1 MTIESI
7 MRMGPV
13 IPVVI
18 IEDIDHAIPLADA
31 LAEGGIN
38 VIEVTLRSEVALDCI
53 AAIAHQR
60 PDMTLGAGTILT
72 PGQMQAAKD
81 AGADFAVSP
90 GAYPELVKSATESNL
105 PLLPGAATASEM
117 MALMAD
123 GITAMKF
130 FPASVAGGAAYLQ
143 ALASPLAGAIFCPT
157 GGISPQTAPDWL
169 ALPNVICVG
178 GSWVAPKDLLAAD
191 DFDAITARARA
202 CADLAG

>member
-1 MTIESI
+1 MTIDTI

-18 IEDIDHAIPLADA
+18 IEDIDHAVPLADA

-38 VIEVTLRSEVALDCI
+38 VIEVTLRSAAALDCI
-53 AAIAHQR
+53 AAIADQR
-60 PDMTLGAGTILT
+60 PEMTLGAGTILT
-72 PGQMQAAKD
+72 QGQMQAAKD

-90 GAYPELVKSATESNL
+90 GAYPDLVKSSTQSNL

-130 FPASVAGGAAYLQ
+130 FPASVAGGVAYLQ
-143 ALASPLAGAIFCPT
+143 ALASPLADAVFCPT

-169 ALPNVICVG
+169 ALPNVVCVG
-178 GSWVAPKDLLAAD
+178 GSWVAPKDLLAAG
-191 DFDAITARARA
+191 DFAAITGRARA

>member
-1 MTIESI
+1 MTIENI

-38 VIEVTLRSEVALDCI
+38 IIEVTLRSTVALDCI
-53 AAIAHQR
+53 AAISKQR
-60 PDMTLGAGTILT
+60 PEMTLGAGTILT

-90 GAYPELVKSATESNL
+90 GAYPDLIGSSRQSNL
-105 PLLPGAATASEM
+105 PILPGAATASEM

-130 FPASVAGGAAYLQ
+130 FPASVAGGVAYLQ
-143 ALASPLAGAIFCPT
+143 ALASPLADAVFCPT

-169 ALPNVICVG
+169 ALPNVVCVG
-178 GSWVAPKDLLAAD
+178 GSWVAPKDLLAAG
-191 DFDAITARARA
+191 DFAAITGRARA

>member
-1 MTIESI
+1 MTIASI

-38 VIEVTLRSEVALDCI
+38 VIEVTLRSTVALDCI
-53 AAIAHQR
+53 AAISKQR
-60 PDMTLGAGTILT
+60 PEMTLGAGTILT
-72 PGQMQAAKD
+72 PGQMKAAKD

-90 GAYPELVKSATESNL
+90 GAYPALVKSATESDL

-130 FPASVAGGAAYLQ
+130 FPASVAGGVAYLQ
-143 ALASPLAGAIFCPT
+143 ALASPLTDAVFCPT

-169 ALPNVICVG
+169 ALPNVVCVG
-178 GSWVAPKDLLAAD
+178 GSWVAPKDLLAAG
-191 DFDAITARARA
+191 DFAAITGRARA